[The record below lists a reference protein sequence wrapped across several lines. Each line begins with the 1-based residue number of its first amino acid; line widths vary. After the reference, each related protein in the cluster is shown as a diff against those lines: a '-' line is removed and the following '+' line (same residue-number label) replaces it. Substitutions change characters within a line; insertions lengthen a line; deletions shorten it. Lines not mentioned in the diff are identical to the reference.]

1 MYIYI
6 CSSVDEIVMS
16 YIIGVLESLE
26 GPNEQEE
33 FDVNEFAEMMSA
45 YIPAFSTINT

>member
-1 MYIYI
+1 
-6 CSSVDEIVMS
+6 MS

-26 GPNEQEE
+26 SPNEQEDS

>member
-1 MYIYI
+1 MF

-26 GPNEQEE
+26 SANEPEDA
-33 FDVNEFAEMMSA
+33 FDVIEFAEMMSA